1 MKKDAMRTYSM
12 SDADL
17 ALFSSNLV
25 VTMTR
30 DQTEFAAKGIVL
42 LTIHAFET
50 LENTFEVFFFV
61 LKNISLQSP
70 LKKLH

>member
-1 MKKDAMRTYSM
+1 MKKDAMRTYHM

-42 LTIHAFET
+42 LTIQAFES
-50 LENTFEVFFFV
+50 LEDTFRFSF
-61 LKNISLQSP
+61 LS
-70 LKKLH
+70 